1 MNKLL
6 QALELRVLVIDGAMG
21 TELFKLG
28 IGVGESGEL
37 WNIEQP
43 EKIVQIQQA
52 YADAGA
58 DILISNTFGAN
69 RIALEKHQL
78 TARAEE
84 LINAGVSLAKNAAG
98 GSRFVVGD
106 IGPTG
111 EFMEPLGV
119 YTYEDFVAIFSEQAG
134 LLAAAAVDGFIIET
148 MTDLNELKAAIE
160 ACAKYDLPVIASMS
174 FNVDADSSGFHT
186 MMGVSPREMA
196 QALKNAG
203 VAAIG
208 ANCGSADAVEMAAVV
223 EQFKSVCPIP
233 VLIEANAGKPRNV
246 DGRTVYDQSPEE
258 MAKAVPGLVQAG
270 ARIIGGCCGTTPEHI
285 QAIRN
290 KLNEL

>member
-6 QALELRVLVIDGAMG
+6 DALESRVLVIDGAIG
-21 TELFKLG
+21 TEMFKLG
-28 IGVGESGEL
+28 LGVGESGEL
-37 WNIEQP
+37 WNVDQP
-43 EKIVQIQQA
+43 GKILQIQQA

-78 TARAEE
+78 AARAKE
-84 LINAGVSLAKNAAG
+84 IIGTGVRLAKEAAG
-98 GSRFVVGD
+98 NSRFVVGD

-119 YTYEDFVAIFSEQAG
+119 YTYEEFVEIFREQAAI
-134 LLAAAAVDGFIIET
+134 LADAGVDGFIMET
-148 MTDLNELKAAIE
+148 MTDLNELKTAID
-160 ACAKYDLPVIASMS
+160 ACGGYDLPVIASMS
-174 FNVDADSSGFHT
+174 FNIDADGNGFHT
-186 MMGVSPREMA
+186 MMGVSPKDMA
-196 QALKNAG
+196 EALKDTG
-203 VAAIG
+203 VVALG
-208 ANCGSADAVEMAAVV
+208 ANCGSADANEMVRVV
-223 EQFKSVCPIP
+223 EEIKSVCEIP

-258 MAKAVPGLVQAG
+258 MAKAVPALVEAG